1 MLLKLKTYFLLFL
14 GIITL
19 SCNTD
24 SFDFDKLSGQT
35 GITPEIRAP
44 FAQMEL
50 NLQSF
55 LDSLDYEIDYDRD
68 NYGTIYVSDSISTL
82 ASLVLEDVFDIST
95 LETEFT
101 SDYQIESLQISNSF
115 VELPQTSIDKIFSSL
130 VNQQTVSISTFQK
143 TLDFDVFELFSDDY
157 REITFESGMLE
168 FTFLN
173 NFPIST
179 ALTLDL
185 IDADGNTL
193 FTSEPTLVG
202 VNETSKQSYDL
213 TDLMLN
219 QQSKATLRIQSSV
232 SHSNVFIDFDT
243 QFIAIEV
250 AILNAKISNAV
261 LGKTKTFEYSFIEN
275 VGFENKEGV
284 QLRMAHLDEA
294 KLHLELINE
303 FGNEVEFVISHE
315 ESIINGNKFERSFLL
330 ENFSS
335 PQEFEWDLKGV
346 NFNFNHSP
354 QTNNLGLAF
363 LISTT
368 FEPGQV
374 VEFNKEIHMTGRF
387 SDFSLNKAFGNFG
400 TVLQKIEESVEVS
413 GNFFDDLL
421 GTVTIID
428 PKLTVLFYNTFGVPS
443 KFLNTFTAERKN
455 GDHLDLITSPSV
467 SNPIIQAPT
476 EIYDTIITELT
487 FDTTN
492 SNIQE
497 FVSFFPNDSI
507 RTSVTIET
515 NPVEVDYREN
525 FVFNHSKTW
534 IDVMLEAPVHFNV
547 DNFSINDSLFF
558 QPLLEI
564 DQDVDR
570 LLRVLFHI
578 NYTSDFP
585 VNLEFRPQLMDTLSK
600 EVLAQFTPIQIDPAI
615 TNERGEVTEHA
626 QGTTQIEFQ
635 ADVIEALKYINGMP
649 FELVINSTEKE
660 TKNAV
665 ISSNSKLKIDLAATI
680 KFNLDD

>member
-1 MLLKLKTYFLLFL
+1 M
-14 GIITL
+14 
-19 SCNTD
+19 
-24 SFDFDKLSGQT
+24 
-35 GITPEIRAP
+35 
-44 FAQMEL
+44 
-50 NLQSF
+50 
-55 LDSLDYEIDYDRD
+55 
-68 NYGTIYVSDSISTL
+68 
-82 ASLVLEDVFDIST
+82 
-95 LETEFT
+95 
-101 SDYQIESLQISNSF
+101 
-115 VELPQTSIDKIFSSL
+115 
-130 VNQQTVSISTFQK
+130 
-143 TLDFDVFELFSDDY
+143 
-157 REITFESGMLE
+157 
-168 FTFLN
+168 
-173 NFPIST
+173 
-179 ALTLDL
+179 
-185 IDADGNTL
+185 
-193 FTSEPTLVG
+193 
-202 VNETSKQSYDL
+202 
-213 TDLMLN
+213 
-219 QQSKATLRIQSSV
+219 
-232 SHSNVFIDFDT
+232 
-243 QFIAIEV
+243 
-250 AILNAKISNAV
+250 
-261 LGKTKTFEYSFIEN
+261 
-275 VGFENKEGV
+275 
-284 QLRMAHLDEA
+284 
-294 KLHLELINE
+294 
-303 FGNEVEFVISHE
+303 
-315 ESIINGNKFERSFLL
+315 
-330 ENFSS
+330 
-335 PQEFEWDLKGV
+335 
-346 NFNFNHSP
+346 
-354 QTNNLGLAF
+354 
-363 LISTT
+363 
-368 FEPGQV
+368 
-374 VEFNKEIHMTGRF
+374 
-387 SDFSLNKAFGNFG
+387 
-400 TVLQKIEESVEVS
+400 
-413 GNFFDDLL
+413 
-421 GTVTIID
+421 
-428 PKLTVLFYNTFGVPS
+428 
-443 KFLNTFTAERKN
+443 NTFTAERKN